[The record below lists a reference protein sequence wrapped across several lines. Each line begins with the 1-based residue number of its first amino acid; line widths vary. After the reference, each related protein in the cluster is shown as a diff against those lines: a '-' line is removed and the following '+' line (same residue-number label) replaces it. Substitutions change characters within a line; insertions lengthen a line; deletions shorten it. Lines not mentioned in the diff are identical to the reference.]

1 MEIKEM
7 EDYMDVV
14 SVYDFAQTVPLFEQ
28 EDKPRLRKKL
38 LERIAQEKASF
49 AAAKEETALRML
61 PSQST
66 EVFFVFNAPQ
76 HKRESP
82 AIMIP

>member
-28 EDKPRLRKKL
+28 EDKLRLRKKL

-49 AAAKEETALRML
+49 AAAKEDRRDAEDRIVDYAEKILTVSSAKETILGIFR
-61 PSQST
+61 
-66 EVFFVFNAPQ
+66 
-76 HKRESP
+76 
-82 AIMIP
+82 